1 MNARNAG
8 FDSGYQSCLDAAY
21 RYLGYRPRS
30 EFEVKARLKQRR
42 FDSLSIERALQ
53 ELRTNNSL
61 DDLAFA
67 RFWKENRESFSPR
80 SRALLRRELR
90 TKGVAPHIVAEVI
103 DEVDEE
109 ANAYRAAQKIAR
121 RLAWSDYDRFRAGLT
136 SFLRRRGFDYDVI
149 VHVLDQLWHEKSIVP
164 GHACHNDR

>member
-1 MNARNAG
+1 MNAGNAG
-8 FDSGYQSCLDAAY
+8 LDTEYQSCLDAAY

-30 EFEVKARLKQRR
+30 EFEVKTRLRQRG
-42 FDSLSIERALQ
+42 FDSLSIEKALQ
-53 ELRTNNSL
+53 ELRTKGLL

-80 SRALLRRELR
+80 SRALLGRELR
-90 TKGVAPHIVAEVI
+90 TKGVAPQIVAEVT

-109 ANAYRAAQKIAR
+109 ANAYRAAQKTAR
-121 RLAWSDYDRFRAGLT
+121 RLAGKDYDRFRADLA

-149 VHVLDQLWHEKSIVP
+149 AHVLDRLWHEKSIVP
-164 GHACHNDR
+164 ERPCHSGR

>member
-1 MNARNAG
+1 MNAGNSG

-30 EFEVKARLKQRR
+30 EFEVKVRLRQRG
-42 FDSLSIERALQ
+42 FDSPSIVRALQ
-53 ELRTNNSL
+53 ELRTNGSL

-80 SRALLRRELR
+80 SRALLGRELR

-109 ANAYRAAQKIAR
+109 ANAYRAAQKTAR
-121 RLAWSDYDRFRAGLT
+121 RLAYNDLDRFRAGLT

-149 VHVLDQLWHEKSIVP
+149 AHVLDRLCHEKPIVP
-164 GHACHNDR
+164 ERACHSDR